1 MKLEE
6 LREAL
11 KREPKKKRA
20 KPAKP
25 LWQVRN
31 VIRQRPL
38 SLYRQPC
45 ACGRKRRLLSRK
57 GYLVEL
63 ACRACGI
70 LWRVSPHAC
79 RECDERP
86 VSDYNRVCG
95 DCMAAHFAHLPP
107 MHHRCRSS

>member
-11 KREPKKKRA
+11 KREPNKKRA

-25 LWQVRN
+25 LWQVCH

-38 SLYRQPC
+38 SLQRQRC
-45 ACGRKRRLLSRK
+45 ACGRKRHLLSRK

-63 ACRACGI
+63 TCRACGI

-79 RECDERP
+79 RDCGERP

-95 DCMAAHFAHLPP
+95 ECMARIFPP
-107 MHHRCRSS
+107 MHHRCRST